1 MSAGTSELAAL
12 AAAAQRMMQ
21 PGSKVIARADHPV
34 LAFILADLT
43 SDVIVAAMKA
53 GRIPVNSWTQQDT
66 DEHAA
71 RMYAAFGSP
80 GDADVLHTTRD
91 EILAIAD
98 RTLNE
103 MLKESPRWNTP

>member
-1 MSAGTSELAAL
+1 MTAAGGKTAAL
-12 AAAAQRMMQ
+12 AAAAARMLAD
-21 PGSKVIARADHPV
+21 GSTVIARADNPI

-43 SDVIVAAMKA
+43 SDVIVEAMKA
-53 GRIPVNSWTQQDT
+53 GRVPVHGWTQDDT
-66 DEHAA
+66 DEHAR
-71 RMYAAFGSP
+71 RMYEAFGSP
-80 GDADVLHTTRD
+80 GDAEVLHTTRD